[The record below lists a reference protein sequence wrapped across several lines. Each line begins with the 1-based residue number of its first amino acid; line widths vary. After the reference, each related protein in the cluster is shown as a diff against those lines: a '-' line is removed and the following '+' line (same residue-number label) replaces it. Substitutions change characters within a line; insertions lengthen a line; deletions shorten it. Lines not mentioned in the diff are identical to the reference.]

1 MRTAKK
7 NNYIINFYK
16 RKIREFGPNNKGLAW
31 ESKYRNELRYL
42 KIKNIIKK
50 NYKYKFELLDFGCG
64 ISGLHQFLKKN
75 KIEHNYTGIDTSKR
89 VIEFCRKKFKKNR
102 YYNFDI
108 LNNNK
113 KRFGSYDIVVLNG
126 IFTVKDKMKNSE
138 MYTYITR
145 VLKVLKNNV
154 SGLMIINFLT
164 DKPDWKNEK
173 NFYPNNKVL
182 KSKLRK
188 EISNEIDILKLPK
201 IFENIFVLKLK

>member
-1 MRTAKK
+1 
-7 NNYIINFYK
+7 
-16 RKIREFGPNNKGLAW
+16 
-31 ESKYRNELRYL
+31 
-42 KIKNIIKK
+42 
-50 NYKYKFELLDFGCG
+50 
-64 ISGLHQFLKKN
+64 
-75 KIEHNYTGIDTSKR
+75 
-89 VIEFCRKKFKKNR
+89 
-102 YYNFDI
+102 
-108 LNNNK
+108 
-113 KRFGSYDIVVLNG
+113 
-126 IFTVKDKMKNSE
+126 MKNSE

>member
-1 MRTAKK
+1 MRVQKK
-7 NNYIINFYK
+7 YKYIINFYK
-16 RKIREFGPNNKGLAW
+16 NKIKEFGPNNKGLAW
-31 ESKYRNELRYL
+31 ESEYKNKLRYS

-50 NYKYKFELLDFGCG
+50 NYRYKFDLLDFGCG
-64 ISGLHQFLKKN
+64 ISGLHKFLKKS
-75 KIEHNYTGIDTSKR
+75 KIKHNYTGIDTSKR
-89 VIEFCRKKFKKNR
+89 IIRFCKKKFKKNK

-108 LNNNK
+108 LNNK
-113 KRFGSYDIVVLNG
+113 KKFGSYDIVVLNG

-138 MYTYITR
+138 MYTYIIR
-145 VLKVLKNNV
+145 ILKVLKNNI

-188 EISNEIDILKLPK
+188 AISDKINILELPK
-201 IFENIFVLKLK
+201 IFENIFILKLK